1 MNKHFIHQTLKNNN
15 KNRSILGKS
24 VGFDYSSDNWYN
36 ELQNWHT
43 LYLGLYLIDSFRISK
58 TLAIDVGA
66 YKGFYSSVYCRH
78 FKEVYAFE
86 PNPYSHSICK
96 LNFKRQGLK
105 NINLKKVGLWK
116 NKDKLLFNCSHDNM
130 LPLGVSS
137 FIHEV
142 ESIEKATI
150 DVITLDSL
158 NLSPSFIKI
167 DAEGS
172 EEFIIEGS
180 LATIKQYK
188 PFLQIENDSEKT
200 QKERDRFLNSLD
212 YQKIDLSYFK
222 HIVGNINLSDSY
234 YINTSYFD

>member
-1 MNKHFIHQTLKNNN
+1 MNKYFIQETLKNNN
-15 KNRSILGKS
+15 KNKSILDKS
-24 VGFDYSSDNWYN
+24 IGFDYSSNSWND
-36 ELQNWHT
+36 ELQNWYT
-43 LYLGLYLIDSFRISK
+43 LYLGLYLIDSFRVSK

-86 PNPYSHSICK
+86 PNPYSHSICA

-105 NINLKKVGLWK
+105 NIKLKNVGLWK
-116 NKDKLLFNCSHDNM
+116 SKDKLMFNCSHDNM

-137 FIHEV
+137 FIHEF
-142 ESIEKATI
+142 ESIEKTTV

-172 EEFIIEGS
+172 EEFILEGS
-180 LATIKQYK
+180 LETIKNHK
-188 PFLQIENDSEKT
+188 PFLQIENTYEDK
-200 QKERDRFLNSLD
+200 QQNRDLFLNSLG
-212 YQKIDLSYFK
+212 YEKINVSKFK
-222 HIVGNINLSDSY
+222 HIIGNINLSDSY
-234 YINTSYFD
+234 YLNNSYFD